1 MGLTLFGSGSKFGF
15 DFYRFP
21 KLLDCRIDG
30 GDGRVDG
37 GEKLQLFATACLTP
51 ISESASV

>member
-1 MGLTLFGSGSKFGF
+1 MGLTIFGSGSGFGF
-15 DFYRFP
+15 DFYRCP

-37 GEKLQLFATACLTP
+37 GEKLQLFTSLRFALVR
-51 ISESASV
+51 ESASV